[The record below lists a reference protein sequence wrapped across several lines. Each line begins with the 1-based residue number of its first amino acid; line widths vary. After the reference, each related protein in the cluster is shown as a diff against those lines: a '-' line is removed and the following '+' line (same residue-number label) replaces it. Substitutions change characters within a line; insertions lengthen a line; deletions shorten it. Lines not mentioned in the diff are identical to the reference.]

1 MTADKI
7 WTLVQQGFLDTLYM
21 TLPSTLLA
29 YLLGLPLGVLLVVTK
44 KGGIREMPTLN
55 KVLGVVINFLRSVPF
70 LLLLV
75 MLFPVTRVVMG
86 TSVGTRS
93 IIFPLFVSAFPFVA
107 RMVEGSLNEVDS
119 GLIEAAQSMGS
130 TTFQIIWKV
139 MLPEALPSLIN
150 GAAICITT
158 ILAYTAMAGAAGG
171 DGLGKIAITYGLN
184 RREYGVM
191 YAASIALVVLVEVFQ
206 MIGNVLTRVTDHR
219 HR

>member
-1 MTADKI
+1 MTAEKI
-7 WTLVQQGFLDTLYM
+7 WLLVRQGFVDTLYM
-21 TLPSTLLA
+21 TIPSTLLA

-55 KVLGVVINFLRSVPF
+55 KVLGTVINFLRSVPF
-70 LLLLV
+70 LILLV

-130 TTFQIIWKV
+130 TTMQIIRKV
-139 MLPEALPSLIN
+139 LLPEALPSLIN

-206 MIGNVLTRVTDHR
+206 LVGNVLTRVTDHR
-219 HR
+219 RR

>member
-7 WTLVQQGFLDTLYM
+7 WLLVRQGFVDTLYM
-21 TLPSTLLA
+21 TIPSTLLA
-29 YLLGLPLGVLLVVTK
+29 YLLGLPLGVLLVITK

-55 KVLGVVINFLRSVPF
+55 SVLGTVINFLRSVPF
-70 LLLLV
+70 LILLV

-130 TTFQIIWKV
+130 TTMQIIRKV
-139 MLPEALPSLIN
+139 LLPEALPSLIN

-191 YAASIALVVLVEVFQ
+191 YAASVALVVLVEVFQ
-206 MIGNVLTRVTDHR
+206 LVGNILTRVTDHR
-219 HR
+219 RR

>member
-7 WTLVQQGFLDTLYM
+7 WVLVQQGFWDTLYM
-21 TLPSTLLA
+21 TIPSTLLA

-70 LLLLV
+70 LILLV
-75 MLFPVTRVVMG
+75 MLVPITRVVMG

-150 GAAICITT
+150 GAAISITT

-191 YAASIALVVLVEVFQ
+191 YAASIALVVMVQVFQ
-206 MIGNVLTRVTDHR
+206 MIGNILTRVTDHR

>member
-7 WTLVQQGFLDTLYM
+7 WVLVRQGFVDTLYM
-21 TLPSTLLA
+21 TIPSTLLA
-29 YLLGLPLGVLLVVTK
+29 YLLGLPLGVLLVITK
-44 KGGIREMPTLN
+44 KGGIKEMPTFN

-70 LLLLV
+70 LILLV

-130 TTFQIIWKV
+130 TTLQIICKV
-139 MLPEALPSLIN
+139 LLPEALPSLIN

-191 YAASIALVVLVEVFQ
+191 YAASVALVVLVQLFQ
-206 MIGNVLTRVTDHR
+206 MIGNILTRVTDHR

>member
-70 LLLLV
+70 LILLV